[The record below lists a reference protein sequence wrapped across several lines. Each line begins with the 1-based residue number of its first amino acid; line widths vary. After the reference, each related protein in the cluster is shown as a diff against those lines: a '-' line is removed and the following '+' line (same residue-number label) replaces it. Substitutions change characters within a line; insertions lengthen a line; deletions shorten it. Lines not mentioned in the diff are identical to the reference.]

1 MPKLR
6 AIRLA
11 ATILALAATSLCTT
25 VVSAA
30 VVSAPAVA
38 AAAVSVAPKSTAAD
52 VTRSADLATSS
63 VSMSVSELVF
73 AKVRGTITITS
84 ASIVTPAATN
94 VPRQVDVTL
103 DATSTS
109 TGDPQRN
116 ADLRSGKFFDA
127 EHYPTITF
135 NSGQIVGTN
144 PAKFQVHGN
153 LTIRGISRPITFD
166 THVAGTRTD
175 ANGKLH
181 VRYVAVGSFRRSS
194 YGITYA
200 RGIVGD
206 NVTLN
211 VVIDAVG

>member
-1 MPKLR
+1 MPQFH

-38 AAAVSVAPKSTAAD
+38 AGVSVAPKSAAAD
-52 VTRSADLATSS
+52 VTRSADLASSS

-73 AKVRGTITITS
+73 AKVRGTIAITS

-109 TGDPQRN
+109 TGDPKRN

-144 PAKFQVHGN
+144 PAKFQIHGN